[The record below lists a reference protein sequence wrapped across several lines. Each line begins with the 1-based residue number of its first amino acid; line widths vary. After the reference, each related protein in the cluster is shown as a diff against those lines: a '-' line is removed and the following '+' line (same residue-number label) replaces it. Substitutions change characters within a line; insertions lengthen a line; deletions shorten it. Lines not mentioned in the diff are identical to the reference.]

1 MYIEFQSPEY
11 LADGRDRS
19 VIRFFLPPKLGQ
31 PHAHDF
37 TLRGQHP
44 SVNICI
50 QWSER
55 RDTRVTALLAALYLK
70 DREMLEQLVGVAES
84 RGRIDFWCRSSDSSD
99 LRDLQRA
106 LDAAANA
113 VMLPWRTNPG
123 QTVPCQGTVVD
134 WKALPETHPLKSS
147 AKGQRLGRV
156 AATGAA

>member
-1 MYIEFQSPEY
+1 MYIEFQAPEY
-11 LADGRDRS
+11 LATGRDRS

-37 TLRGQHP
+37 AFRGQHP

-50 QWSER
+50 IWSER
-55 RDTRVTALLAALYLK
+55 ADRRVEPLLAALYLK
-70 DREMLEQLVGVAES
+70 DREMLEQLVGIAES
-84 RGRIDFWCRSSDSSD
+84 RGRIDFWCRSSEH

-106 LDAAANA
+106 LDVAANA
-113 VMLPWRTNPG
+113 VMLPWRANAG
-123 QTVPCQGTVVD
+123 QTVPCQGAVVD
-134 WKALPETHPLKSS
+134 WAALPETHPLKST

>member
-1 MYIEFQSPEY
+1 VYIEFQSPEY

-50 QWSER
+50 LWSER
-55 RDTRVTALLAALYLK
+55 RDTRVTALLAGLYLK
-70 DREMLEQLVGVAES
+70 DREMLEQLVGIAES
-84 RGRIDFWCRSSDSSD
+84 RGRIDFWCRSSEH
-99 LRDLQRA
+99 LRDIQRA
-106 LDAAANA
+106 LDTAANA
-113 VMLPWRTNPG
+113 VMLPWRANAG
-123 QTVPCQGTVVD
+123 QTVPCAASLVD
-134 WKALPETHPLKSS
+134 WAALPETHPLKST
-147 AKGQRLGRV
+147 AKGQRLGRL